1 MPVPKLSVSREM
13 KVNIQYFD
21 DVLKNLL
28 EQWATNLRSKRFPAV
43 SKQRTRNESQSW
55 KMARKRAGRG
65 WGRKVRS
72 HTTKP
77 ENPVPRSFF
86 VPKPNGI
93 ACYAGW
99 GGGGGVTFKLV
110 TLSYHY
116 HYCSFSQLALRRT
129 LLGLAS

>member
-1 MPVPKLSVSREM
+1 M
-13 KVNIQYFD
+13 KNGASIRV
-21 DVLKNLL
+21 
-28 EQWATNLRSKRFPAV
+28 
-43 SKQRTRNESQSW
+43 
-55 KMARKRAGRG
+55 GRG

-72 HTTKP
+72 HMTKT

-86 VPKPNGI
+86 APKPNGI

-99 GGGGGVTFKLV
+99 GKGGGGEVTFKLV